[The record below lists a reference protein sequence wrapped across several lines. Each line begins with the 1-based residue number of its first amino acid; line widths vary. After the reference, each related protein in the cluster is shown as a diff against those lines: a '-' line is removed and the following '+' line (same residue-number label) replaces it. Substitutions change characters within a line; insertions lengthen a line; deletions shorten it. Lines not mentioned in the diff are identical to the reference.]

1 MFFISKKRATMAII
15 TSLVSMLLLGT
26 SVQAKTTIIPET
38 LKVLKVSDI
47 ENTQTF
53 VKKVDSSFGY
63 SIANSSAAIDLIEQK
78 AVDAIVVNEK
88 ELKNLKELVNKQFK
102 QKGYVLIYNQE
113 GTLSPENVYN
123 ELGLNYAKASENDI
137 AWKQIGLGIYNRSDG
152 VRVVHGLYSKENK
165 DISQSESELNE
176 ILLKDIKGD
185 RSSQQI
191 ANVSTESLVTLAG
204 TPGPWSNSSTYYN
217 APYGKVTITR
227 DYNPVRV
234 NNNTKTA
241 WAIHTYVMTSPG
253 ILLSKSDSS
262 YGYDYVTDDMT
273 FKIAKFGSYEEIT
286 QASPNSTSSSS
297 TASVSLSYPGAI
309 SVGWNFASSG
319 VQITNQSSL
328 PSYGQWYEYFTG
340 NTKSTSYSSQPGVVA
355 TNTAGDFRIDYTMYL
370 DWQDIRLQY
379 YYPLNATPVD
389 FIPDF

>member
-1 MFFISKKRATMAII
+1 M
-15 TSLVSMLLLGT
+15 
-26 SVQAKTTIIPET
+26 
-38 LKVLKVSDI
+38 
-47 ENTQTF
+47 
-53 VKKVDSSFGY
+53 
-63 SIANSSAAIDLIEQK
+63 
-78 AVDAIVVNEK
+78 
-88 ELKNLKELVNKQFK
+88 
-102 QKGYVLIYNQE
+102 GYVLIYNQE
-113 GTLSPENVYN
+113 GTMSTENVYN
-123 ELGLNYAKASENDI
+123 ELGLNYAKTSENDI

-152 VRVVHGLYSKENK
+152 VRVVHSLYSKENK
-165 DISQSESELNE
+165 DISQSESELKE
-176 ILLKDIKGD
+176 ILLQDIKGD

-234 NNNTKTA
+234 NSNTKTA
-241 WAIHTYVMTSPG
+241 WTIHTYVTTSPG
-253 ILLSKSDSS
+253 MLLSKSDSS

-273 FKIAKFGSYEEIT
+273 FKIAKFSSYEEIT

-309 SVGWNFASSG
+309 SVSWNFASSG

-355 TNTAGDFRIDYTMYL
+355 TNTTGSLRIDYTMYL

-379 YYPLNATPVD
+379 YYDLNATPVD
-389 FIPDF
+389 FVPDF